1 MNINLYWVLVPSI
14 IQGMGMG
21 LVFAPLSQMAYRTL
35 DAKYAVGGA
44 VMYNLCRTIGSSFGI
59 SIVNTYFS
67 RTQQREW
74 HALGADITATN
85 PILQQQAMQHH
96 TTVTDPNFIA
106 QVSALL
112 HQQSTLLAFVYTF
125 GFLMFS
131 YVALLPLL
139 ALYRFKK
146 KAVSVRS

>member
-1 MNINLYWVLVPSI
+1 MLFRS
-14 IQGMGMG
+14 
-21 LVFAPLSQMAYRTL
+21 
-35 DAKYAVGGA
+35 
-44 VMYNLCRTIGSSFGI
+44 
-59 SIVNTYFS
+59 YFS

-146 KAVSVRS
+146 NAVNGH